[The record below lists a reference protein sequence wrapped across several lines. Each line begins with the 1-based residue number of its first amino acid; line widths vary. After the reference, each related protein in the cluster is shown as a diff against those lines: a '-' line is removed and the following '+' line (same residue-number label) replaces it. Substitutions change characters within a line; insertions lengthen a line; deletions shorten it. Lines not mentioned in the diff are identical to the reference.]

1 MSARTVRKRSL
12 PQSVSDPDEKERA
25 VFAASIVMES
35 TMHSISSNDTNVPI
49 GPGNRVSEPVAA
61 QALIDAVEGAGDKAA
76 FATGILPAQELEYL
90 VRVAKDIFSLETPIS
105 DDQFQPASLDLRL
118 GAVAYRVRASFLP
131 GKSTVRE
138 KLNEFA
144 MHEMDITNGAVL
156 ERGCVYIVPL
166 LEHLALK
173 YRMSA
178 RGNPKS
184 STGRLDIFT
193 RLITDYGTEFDSVR
207 EQYKGPLYAEVSPR
221 TFSVLVRKGSRLNQ
235 LRIRRG
241 NRPATDE
248 SMRRLLLEH
257 QIVDSAHTENVQAG
271 VPVTV
276 DVLGEKT
283 GGLIGYRAKSH
294 AGLIDIDRVRHY
306 EIGEFWE
313 PVYAPRGGLVL
324 DPADFY
330 ILASR
335 EAVRVPPTHAAEM
348 IAYDTLVGEF
358 RVHYAGFFDP
368 GFGHAA
374 ASGEGSRA
382 VLEVRSYE
390 VPFVIEHGQTVGR
403 LAYEQ
408 LASLPNKLYGAGM
421 KSNYQGQGIALSKHF
436 IVPSTR

>member
-1 MSARTVRKRSL
+1 MIETANASGL
-12 PQSVSDPDEKERA
+12 QGPSD
-25 VFAASIVMES
+25 AA
-35 TMHSISSNDTNVPI
+35 
-49 GPGNRVSEPVAA
+49 GNAEIHQP
-61 QALIDAVEGAGDKAA
+61 
-76 FATGILPAQELEYL
+76 GILPSQALEHL
-90 VRVAKDIFSLETPIS
+90 VRVTKEIVSPDDPIR
-105 DDQFQPASLDLRL
+105 DDQFQPASIDLRL
-118 GAVAYRVRASFLP
+118 GPKAYRVRASFLP
-131 GKSTVRE
+131 GKHTVAQ
-138 KLNEFA
+138 KLEDLA
-144 MHEMDITNGAVL
+144 MHEMDITGGGVL

-173 YRMSA
+173 GRTAA

-207 EQYKGPLYAEVSPR
+207 EGYKGPLFAEVSPR
-221 TFSVLVRKGSRLNQ
+221 TFSVLVRKGSRLSQ

-241 NRPATDE
+241 NPPASDE
-248 SMRRLLLEH
+248 DIRRLLSDQQVNASIDLED
-257 QIVDSAHTENVQAG
+257 IRAG

-276 DVLGEKT
+276 DVLGDRT
-283 GGLIGYRAKSH
+283 GGLIGYRAKNH

-306 EIGEFWE
+306 EVSDFWE
-313 PVYAPRGGLVL
+313 PVFVPRRGGLVL

-335 EAVRVPPTHAAEM
+335 EAVRIPPTYAAEM

-368 GFGHAA
+368 GFGHADA
-374 ASGEGSRA
+374 NGEGSRA

-390 VPFVIEHGQTVGR
+390 VPFVIEHGQIVGR
-403 LAYEQ
+403 LIYER
-408 LASLPNKLYGAGM
+408 LTELPNRLYGSGV

-436 IVPSTR
+436 IVDASSG